1 MLKLYHIS
9 LSSTEDELLFRND
22 ADLVRGFNYLATAVL
37 ETESRLL
44 ADGILSSH
52 LHCLAQTDNPK
63 ELITRVRYSLARYF
77 NARYCR
83 KGMWGE
89 RNPFILE
96 VDGFHHTLAALNYV
110 NRQALHHGLSVTPYG
125 YRHCSA
131 NAFFRKLL
139 GKEEDRTLLP
149 PDQRYKYLS
158 SRVSLPEQ
166 YRMDA
171 SGMLLREDILETA
184 QVESYYG
191 TPRNFLYQMNKIGDE
206 KGMQDQK
213 EEKSSSPIITLELI
227 EKGAPD
233 NDISQMLRNEGGK
246 HNPNRIGYLE
256 LCRLIDETYVPRMA
270 KGDANPSIYKVAY
283 SRRVALFD
291 YIKNHLW
298 ADFKKYATDD
308 QLRRCLCLGYNP
320 S

>member
-44 ADGILSSH
+44 ADGILTTH
-52 LHCLAQTDNPK
+52 LHCLAQTDNPQV
-63 ELITRVRYSLARYF
+63 LITQVRYALARYF
-77 NARYCR
+77 NAKYRR

-89 RNPFILE
+89 RSPFILE

-131 NAFFRKLL
+131 NAFFRKQL
-139 GKEEDRTLLP
+139 GKEEDRVLLSQ
-149 PDQRYKYLS
+149 DQRYKYLS
-158 SRVSLPEQ
+158 SRTSLPQQ
-166 YRMDA
+166 YRMDS

-184 QVESYYG
+184 LVESFYG

-206 KGMQDQK
+206 KGLQDQK
-213 EEKSSSPIITLELI
+213 NESSSSPLITLELI

-233 NDISQMLRNEGGK
+233 NDIAQLLRNESGK
-246 HNPNRIGYLE
+246 HNPNRISDLE
-256 LCRLIDETYVPRMA
+256 LCELIDGTFVPRIA
-270 KGDANPSIYKVAY
+270 RGEKDATIYEIAD
-283 SRRVALFD
+283 SRRAALFD
-291 YIKNHLW
+291 FIKKNLW
-298 ADFKKYATDD
+298 NDYKKFTTDD

>member
-44 ADGILSSH
+44 ADGLLTTH
-52 LHCLAQTDNPK
+52 LHCLVQTDNPRG
-63 ELITRVRYSLARYF
+63 LITQVRYSLARFF
-77 NARYCR
+77 NAKYGR
-83 KGMWGE
+83 KGGWGE

-96 VDGFHHTLAALNYV
+96 VDGFYHTLAALNYV

-131 NAFFRKLL
+131 NAFFRKYL
-139 GKEEDRTLLP
+139 GKGEDRVLLP

-158 SRVSLPEQ
+158 SRVSLPQQ

-206 KGMQDQK
+206 KGLQDQK
-213 EEKSSSPIITLELI
+213 GEKSSSPLITLELI

-233 NDISQMLRNEGGK
+233 NDISQLLRNESGK
-246 HNPNRIGYLE
+246 HNPNRISDLE
-256 LCRLIDETYVPRMA
+256 LCELIDGTFVPRMSR
-270 KGDANPSIYKVAY
+270 GERDASIYQIAY

-291 YIKNHLW
+291 YIKKNLW
-298 ADFKKYATDD
+298 ADSKKYATDD

>member
-37 ETESRLL
+37 QTESRLL
-44 ADGILSSH
+44 ADGILTTH
-52 LHCLAQTDNPK
+52 LHCLAQTDNPQA
-63 ELITRVRYSLARYF
+63 LITQVRYALARFF
-77 NARYCR
+77 NAKYRR

-89 RNPFILE
+89 RSPFILE

-139 GKEEDRTLLP
+139 GKGEDRVLLSQ
-149 PDQRYKYLS
+149 DQRYKYLS
-158 SRVSLPEQ
+158 SRTSLPQQ
-166 YRMDA
+166 YRMDS

-184 QVESYYG
+184 LVESFYG

-206 KGMQDQK
+206 KGLQDQK
-213 EEKSSSPIITLELI
+213 NESSSSPLITLELI

-233 NDISQMLRNEGGK
+233 NDIAQLLRNESGK
-246 HNPNRIGYLE
+246 HNPNRISDLE
-256 LCRLIDETYVPRMA
+256 LCELIDGTFVPRMA
-270 KGDANPSIYKVAY
+270 RGEKDATIYQIAN
-283 SRRVALFD
+283 SRRAALFD
-291 YIKNHLW
+291 YIKKNLW
-298 ADFKKYATDD
+298 NDHKKYTTDD
-308 QLRRCLCLGYNP
+308 QLRRCLCLGYNL